1 VYTIKQASAR
11 TGLGAPLIRAW
22 ERRYGVVAPIRTPAG
37 YRMYDE
43 AAIEVLLAMRGLV
56 DRGWTASEA
65 ARAITAGEVAV
76 GDVAI
81 EPPAGSEPGMSSAA
95 ARRTRVIDRFVAA
108 AESTSPAEIEAA
120 IDEILASGS
129 FEAVVDDLLLPAA
142 AAIGDSWA
150 AGRLG
155 GVTVWFTGLS
165 GSGKSTISNEV
176 ARLLAADGRAAYLL
190 DGDNLRFG
198 LNGDLGFDRASREEN
213 VRRVG
218 EVARLMADAGL
229 AALVPVISPYREG
242 RDRVREIHDAAG
254 LRFVE
259 VFVDTPI
266 EECEQRD
273 PKGLYAKARRGEL
286 KNFTGIDSPYEPPPQ
301 AELRIDTTAHTP
313 ASAAELVLV
322 ALQQR
327 RIVDDV

>member
-1 VYTIKQASAR
+1 
-11 TGLGAPLIRAW
+11 
-22 ERRYGVVAPIRTPAG
+22 
-37 YRMYDE
+37 M
-43 AAIEVLLAMRGLV
+43 
-56 DRGWTASEA
+56 
-65 ARAITAGEVAV
+65 
-76 GDVAI
+76 
-81 EPPAGSEPGMSSAA
+81 
-95 ARRTRVIDRFVAA
+95 
-108 AESTSPAEIEAA
+108 STSPGVVWHPTDIAR
-120 IDEILASGS
+120 DER
-129 FEAVVDDLLLPAA
+129 
-142 AAIGDSWA
+142 WA

-176 ARLLAADGRAAYLL
+176 ARLLVSAGRAVYLL

-229 AALVPVISPYREG
+229 AALVPVISPYRDG
-242 RDRVREIHDAAG
+242 RDRVREIHEAAG

-273 PKGLYAKARRGEL
+273 PKGLYAKARAGQL
-286 KNFTGIDSPYEPPPQ
+286 KGFTGIDDPYEPPIAP
-301 AELRIDTTAHTP
+301 D
-313 ASAAELVLV
+313 LVLATRTAGPVELAAKVV
-322 ALQQR
+322 ALL
-327 RIVDDV
+327 

>member
-1 VYTIKQASAR
+1 MT
-11 TGLGAPLIRAW
+11 
-22 ERRYGVVAPIRTPAG
+22 
-37 YRMYDE
+37 
-43 AAIEVLLAMRGLV
+43 
-56 DRGWTASEA
+56 
-65 ARAITAGEVAV
+65 
-76 GDVAI
+76 
-81 EPPAGSEPGMSSAA
+81 
-95 ARRTRVIDRFVAA
+95 
-108 AESTSPAEIEAA
+108 STSTPTGADVRNIVWHPTTIAREAR
-120 IDEILASGS
+120 
-129 FEAVVDDLLLPAA
+129 
-142 AAIGDSWA
+142 WA

-273 PKGLYAKARRGEL
+273 PKGLYAKARAGEL
-286 KNFTGIDSPYEPPPQ
+286 RGFTGIDDPYEPPLHPD
-301 AELRIDTTAHTP
+301 LVLHTTTARP
-313 ASAAELVLV
+313 GALAAQVV
-322 ALQQR
+322 ALLAT
-327 RIVDDV
+327 